1 MSGVSAAEISTGPWT
16 GTNIYGQILL
26 LVASLF
32 GGMSE
37 ETSGIIVAGGAGVV
51 AAFLAARNWIVTAKF
66 NLNKSWVKDPNN
78 IAYLTAVLVAI
89 SPKAAE
95 LIPGAV
101 DLFNAL
107 STGNWG
113 AIISAA
119 VSVVS
124 LVWYSFF
131 KKK

>member
-1 MSGVSAAEISTGPWT
+1 MSNKVEQAPASPWT

-26 LVASLF
+26 LLASLF

-37 ETSGIIVAGGAGVV
+37 ETSGLIVAGGAGVV
-51 AAFLAARNWIVTAKF
+51 AAFLAVRNWIVTAKF
-66 NLNKSWVKDPNN
+66 NLDKSWVKDPNN
-78 IAYLTAVLVAI
+78 IAYLTAVIVAI

-101 DLFNAL
+101 DVFNAL
-107 STGNWG
+107 NTGNWG

-119 VSVVS
+119 VSLVS